1 MLLIFYYLGL
11 EFGTLMGSIKDI
23 LHKIAPGLYDLT
35 PAVWMWLGLLI
46 WHVLQV
52 APTLGLTSVEISVK
66 MQLNSATPDCLES
79 DW

>member
-35 PAVWMWLGLLI
+35 PAV
-46 WHVLQV
+46 
-52 APTLGLTSVEISVK
+52 
-66 MQLNSATPDCLES
+66 
-79 DW
+79 